1 VSTETPTV
9 SKHNKTLKH
18 PTNSSDQ
25 LHYLSTNMA
34 SADTPNQQIEDS
46 SATQPESQHWMD
58 LLQLL
63 PFSEY
68 IFVSGSAATW
78 MAERA
83 EFDCIPDWIPNDID
97 VFVCYSEKM
106 FQSFVT
112 AWLIRNKYIGVAV
125 RRRLG
130 MVDVTLPCYPNLS
143 FVRCNEHWR
152 ASDVIQHFD
161 IDICTPIINRR
172 NGGIYVEMSPAVEA
186 NIRERKMH
194 CAVRNPKF
202 ISKQYP
208 FMRTLNRLQKYK
220 TRGYA
225 FMSMTFHSAIHPDF
239 PECDVEL
246 RPEDFK
252 ALLSQ

>member
-1 VSTETPTV
+1 
-9 SKHNKTLKH
+9 
-18 PTNSSDQ
+18 
-25 LHYLSTNMA
+25 MA

-194 CAVRNPKF
+194 CLAP
-202 ISKQYP
+202 
-208 FMRTLNRLQKYK
+208 
-220 TRGYA
+220 
-225 FMSMTFHSAIHPDF
+225 
-239 PECDVEL
+239 
-246 RPEDFK
+246 
-252 ALLSQ
+252 